1 MLKYGLLA
9 KLEAKPGME
18 REVATLLAGAL
29 PIAQGEHE
37 TRTWY
42 AFRSG
47 PTSFGIFDTFE
58 DEHGRE
64 AHLQGQIAKALMD
77 NADALLASPPT
88 IEKVDLMAAKQ

>member
-9 KLEAKPGME
+9 RLEAKPGME

-29 PIAQGEHE
+29 PLAQSEFE

-77 NADALLASPPT
+77 NADRLLARPPT
-88 IEKVDLMAAKQ
+88 IDKIDLMAAKN

>member
-37 TRTWY
+37 TRTWC

-77 NADALLASPPT
+77 NADRLLAKPPT
-88 IEKVDLMAAKQ
+88 IDKIDLMAAKN

>member
-64 AHLQGQIAKALMD
+64 VHLQGQIAKALMD
-77 NADALLASPPT
+77 NADRLLARPPT
-88 IEKVDLMAAKQ
+88 IDKIDLMAAKN

>member
-77 NADALLASPPT
+77 NADRLLARPPT
-88 IEKVDLMAAKQ
+88 IDKIDFMAAKN